1 MASIIKVD
9 TIQTAA
15 GGTPT
20 AADLGLNVTGAIL
33 QVKNSIITSKIS
45 TSSTSFVSTGLSVN
59 ITPVSST
66 SKILILATGN
76 AGIGNNGLDRIHF
89 QIGGMT
95 STNTGDAATGFE
107 TSQTICPRSADTG
120 WAQNPFHIT
129 LMDSPNTTSALTYTL
144 LWAAANSANTIY
156 LNSAA
161 NSDSL
166 VGNTPTT
173 LTVMEIAG

>member
-1 MASIIKVD
+1 MTGILKVD
-9 TIQTAA
+9 TIQKND
-15 GGTPT
+15 GSTPT
-20 AADLGLNVTGAIL
+20 AADLGLNVSGGIL
-33 QVKNSIITSKIS
+33 QVENNIITSKIS
-45 TSSTSFVSTGLSVN
+45 TSSTTFVSTGLSVS
-59 ITPVSST
+59 ITPISAT
-66 SKILILATGN
+66 SKILVLATGN
-76 AGIGNNGLDRIHF
+76 AGIANNGLDRIHF
-89 QIGGMT
+89 RIGGMT
-95 STNTGDAATGFE
+95 STSVGDAATGYE

-129 LMDSPNTTSALTYTL
+129 LMDSPNTTSEVTYTL
-144 LWAAANSANTIY
+144 LWAAAQAANTIY